1 MSLSSI
7 YSMKILV
14 SSFILLFILPVSFL
28 SAQAFSNDLKQE
40 QVSSEHNA
48 WLKNKFSQQHEKLIP
63 IVAVAD
69 MFYACNKARKSDIN
83 DYSLSE
89 LVLKLDKNR
98 LAEKLAICL
107 GDDTMQSDIALN
119 FGLLGCFS
127 GQLAHFSG
135 AERKKK
141 MAVVESAI
149 LSLPRSERKKS
160 FTQCVTEQA
169 IHYLE

>member
-1 MSLSSI
+1 
-7 YSMKILV
+7 MKIL
-14 SSFILLFILPVSFL
+14 STLLSLLLILLVNIYPVK
-28 SAQAFSNDLKQE
+28 AFSNGLKQE
-40 QVSSEHNA
+40 QESSVHNE
-48 WLKNKFSQQHEKLIP
+48 WLKNKFSQQHEQLIP

-69 MFYACNKARKSDIN
+69 MFYACNKARKSDTN

-98 LAEKLAICL
+98 LAEKLVLCL

-119 FGLLGCFS
+119 FGLQGCFYQQFS
-127 GQLAHFSG
+127 QLSD
-135 AERKKK
+135 AERQQK
-141 MAVVESAI
+141 MLLVGEAI